1 MTANVLLCLL
11 VLATAADAGRART
24 WQQHAFDDFARGE
37 SHGVAIAADGALAL
51 GPALADTVELAA
63 ERVWSLLPNSAG
75 GLFVGTGDSG
85 RLFAVDADGRATLLF
100 DSPELALHALAVG
113 PDGALYAG
121 SAPDGLIYKIA
132 RDGEAA
138 TLAQTGARYVW
149 DLAFIDGRL
158 HAATGQP
165 GQVLSIAN
173 DGSTDV
179 VFDPGT
185 DHVMTLLAHGD
196 RLYAGTA
203 GKGRIYVIAG
213 GASRLLYEAAQ
224 EEIHDLVADDAGRLF
239 ASAIPGADPPEGQ
252 TKPPA
257 AVYRIAADG
266 AVYPI
271 WEHGEA
277 ERVVLAAAGRH
288 LALAAAKPARLLHLD
303 AEGRR
308 ALVLQFADAAPNRL
322 ALGPD
327 GTLHLGAPQR
337 AALTG
342 LPGTARRAGHFE
354 SAPEDLGIHARWG
367 AIEWR
372 GHQPAGTRI
381 AVKTRSGNSL
391 EPDDTWSPWSAP
403 LTQSGQA
410 VASPPA
416 RFIQYRVELST
427 DDAEI
432 TPRLDWIAV
441 HAVQTNLRPRI
452 ADLQTFPFRPQ
463 KSGNGGQPQAAPSP
477 QGRGGN
483 RPPNAKSLRV
493 VRWQASDP
501 NEDQLVYDLY
511 LKGADQREWKLGEA
525 NLSQNSIMWDTE
537 TMPEGW
543 TRLKLVASDRADN
556 PADQSLSAERECT
569 PFAIDNSPPV
579 IELGTRV
586 VGGEVVVEVAV
597 SDRISAIQK
606 AHYTIDYDDERHP
619 IAPLDGIFDSASE
632 KARFTVAG
640 LEPGEHIIAVQIL
653 DALDNLGVRQ
663 AVVEIK

>member
-1 MTANVLLCLL
+1 MIAIALLCC
-11 VLATAADAGRART
+11 LALINVADAGRARI
-24 WQQHAFDDFARGE
+24 WQQHAYDDFAQGKSE
-37 SHGVAIAADGALAL
+37 GVAIAADGALML
-51 GPALADTVELAA
+51 GPALADTVDFAA
-63 ERVWSLLPNSAG
+63 ERVWSLLPNPEG
-75 GLFVGTGDSG
+75 GLYVGTGDSG

-132 RDGEAA
+132 RDGEAV

-149 DLAFIDGRL
+149 DLAFIEGRL

-165 GQVLSIAN
+165 GQVIRIDD

-179 VFDPGT
+179 IFDPGT
-185 DHVMTLLAHGD
+185 DHVMTMIAHGN
-196 RLYAGTA
+196 RLYVGTS
-203 GKGRIYVIAG
+203 GKGRIYVIAA
-213 GASRLLYEAAQ
+213 GASRLLYEAVQ

-239 ASAIPGADPPEGQ
+239 ASAIPGANPPEDRAK
-252 TKPPA
+252 TPT
-257 AVYRIAADG
+257 AVYRIADDG
-266 AVYPI
+266 AVYAI
-271 WEHGEA
+271 WEHDEA
-277 ERVVLAAAGRH
+277 ERI
-288 LALAAAKPARLLHLD
+288 ALAADGSRLALITAEPARLLHLD

-308 ALVLQFADAAPNRL
+308 ALAVQFADEAPNRL
-322 ALGPD
+322 ALGTD

-337 AALTG
+337 ATLTS
-342 LPGTARRAGHFE
+342 LPGTARREGLFE
-354 SAPEDLGIHARWG
+354 SAPEDPGIHARWG

-372 GHQPAGTRI
+372 GHQPKGTRI
-381 AVKTRSGNSL
+381 AVKTRSGNSSEL
-391 EPDDTWSPWSAP
+391 DDTWSPWSAP

-410 VASPPA
+410 IVSPPA
-416 RFIQYRVELST
+416 RYIQYQVELST
-427 DDAEI
+427 NDAEI
-432 TPRLDWIAV
+432 TPQLDWIAV
-441 HAVQTNLRPRI
+441 HAVQTNLKPRI

-463 KSGNGGQPQAAPSP
+463 KSGNGGQPQTSSSP
-477 QGRGGN
+477 QGHGGN

-511 LKGADQREWKLGEA
+511 LRGEDQREWKLGEA
-525 NLSQNSIMWDTE
+525 NLLQTSVMWDTE

-556 PADQSLSAERECT
+556 PADQSLSVERECV

-579 IELGTRV
+579 IELETHITD
-586 VGGEVVVEVAV
+586 GEVVVEMAV

-619 IAPLDGIFDSASE
+619 IAPLDGIFDSTNE

-640 LEPGEHIIAVQIL
+640 LEPGEHVIAVQIL

-663 AVVEIK
+663 TVVEIK